1 MRHAMTTVLNQNIC
15 VFNKQFFD
23 IYFSSFLTYIS
34 YLRQVKKE
42 KKILVSIE
50 IDKLT
55 NSIENVVSG
64 DIFDTDV
71 IQLFSKDTR
80 QIKKT
85 DWTFN
90 WLGQLKLTDRE
101 VYKLVIKDNVKIIQ
115 GLISLSDKGD
125 HIYMNL
131 IESVKFNKG
140 KTKIYAGVPGNL
152 VAFACKLAF
161 AKGYDG
167 YLAFDAKTVLV
178 KHYQD
183 TLYATHFRGTK
194 MMIETPAASRLIN
207 QYFKS

>member
-1 MRHAMTTVLNQNIC
+1 
-15 VFNKQFFD
+15 
-23 IYFSSFLTYIS
+23 
-34 YLRQVKKE
+34 VKKGE
-42 KKILVSIE
+42 KILVSIE

-55 NSIENVVSG
+55 NSIENMVSG

-71 IQLFSKDTR
+71 IPLFSKDTR
-80 QIKKT
+80 QINKT
-85 DWTFN
+85 DWQFN
-90 WLGQLKLTDRE
+90 WQGQLKLGDRE
-101 VYKLVIKDNVKIIQ
+101 VYKLVIKDNEKIIQ

-152 VAFACKLAF
+152 VAFACKLSF

-167 YLAFDAKTVLV
+167 YLAFDAKTTLV
-178 KHYQD
+178 KHYED

-194 MMIETPAASRLIN
+194 MMIETSAANKLIK

>member
-15 VFNKQFFD
+15 VFNKEFFD

-42 KKILVSIE
+42 KKKLVSIE

-85 DWTFN
+85 DWQFN

-194 MMIETPAASRLIN
+194 MMIETLAASRLIN